1 MNIVIIF
8 LLILIAVV
16 LLCTYFIIRT
26 FNDIY
31 QREDK
36 IKLIETVV
44 QSMEPSNKSDQEW
57 YIQFDNRLNK
67 LHRACFFNEG
77 EVDEQLRIL
86 IKELTS
92 WLLRAK

>member
-57 YIQFDNRLNK
+57 YIQFDNKLNK
-67 LHRACFFNEG
+67 LYRACFFNEG